1 MKINHVRLIALL
13 NAIIAIV
20 IMVGDC
26 LHKTREPL
34 AGMIFAQVCVVLM
47 IVAAMT
53 ERIEKRVAKLENETN
68 VSENNDV

>member
-13 NAIIAIV
+13 NAITAIV
-20 IMVGDC
+20 LMVGDC

-34 AGMIFAQVCVVLM
+34 TGLIFAQVCLVLM
-47 IVAAMT
+47 IVAAVA

-68 VSENNDV
+68 VSEHNDV